1 MLRFRLKKLIEE
13 VAELRGEK
21 FYLTNLSK
29 ESGLDKNALSRL
41 ANHPKI
47 TPSSEVYNK
56 LLNFAY
62 NEFRKAYKNRTD
74 QEVAELIQRD
84 FVLFVPDA
92 LKVAEPNHITP
103 DDFEYHTRYQ
113 WKEIKS
119 I

>member
-103 DDFEYHTRYQ
+103 DDFEYHTR
-113 WKEIKS
+113 
-119 I
+119 